1 MPPTSGLGRRQRS
14 GEKHT
19 GNLPGVQRSP
29 ARDPFAAY
37 LLGFLTVGLAVSFL
51 GPGLLHLQ
59 ADAGVSVQAIS
70 ILFSAQALGYLF
82 GSLLAAPGIDRR
94 WGNRLLAASLVG
106 LGVVVAL
113 VPLLSSLWALAVV
126 FCLIGTGAGAID
138 LASNTLL
145 VWSRGD
151 GVGPSMNA
159 LHFAFGVGAVTA
171 PLLVQ
176 WSLSSTDGLS
186 IACLAT
192 AAVAIAAAGWVLT
205 RHSPLMASHP
215 DHAPGAEGSSGRR
228 TTTPRLA
235 VIAGFFV
242 LYVGLEM
249 GAGGWLFAYAEAQD
263 LGGSGFAA
271 LLTTVFW
278 GAFTFGR
285 LVAVGLSR
293 RFRSAQLLVGSSA
306 LAIAASAGLAL
317 TGTAAAATMVAVVVL
332 GLALAP
338 QYPTMM
344 TIAGQHLH
352 LTGRATSW
360 FIGASAAG
368 GLVLPWFIGQLFG
381 GIGAGTMPVVVLIT
395 AVVTLGW
402 ILVILR
408 MLTTTPVIAT
418 DDETTIGSAIL

>member
-1 MPPTSGLGRRQRS
+1 M
-14 GEKHT
+14 
-19 GNLPGVQRSP
+19 
-29 ARDPFAAY
+29 
-37 LLGFLTVGLAVSFL
+37 GFLTVGLAVSFL

-82 GSLLAAPGIDRR
+82 GSLLAAPGIDRQL
-94 WGNRLLAASLVG
+94 GNRLLAGSLVG
-106 LGVVVAL
+106 LGVMVAL
-113 VPLLSSLWALAVV
+113 VPLISSLWPLAIV
-126 FCLIGTGAGAID
+126 FCLIGAGAGAVD

-159 LHFAFGVGAVTA
+159 LHFAFGVGAVSA
-171 PLLVQ
+171 PILVEF
-176 WSLSSTDGLS
+176 SLSSTHGLGV
-186 IACLAT
+186 ACLVT
-192 AAVAIAAAGWVLT
+192 AGVALAAAGWVLT
-205 RHSPLMASHP
+205 RHTPTMASHP
-215 DHAPGAEGSSGRR
+215 DHAPETDSTSGRR
-228 TTTPRLA
+228 TTTRRLA
-235 VIAGFFV
+235 MIAGFFV

-249 GAGGWLFAYAEAQD
+249 GAGGWLFAYAEAQH
-263 LGGSGFAA
+263 LGGPRFAA

-293 RFRSAQLLVGSSA
+293 RFRPGQLLVGSAA
-306 LAIAASAGLAL
+306 LAIGASAGLAL
-317 TGTAAAATMVAVVVL
+317 TGTGAAATMLAAIVL

-360 FIGASAAG
+360 FIGGSAAG

-381 GIGAGTMPVVVLIT
+381 GIGAGTMPIVVLIT
-395 AVVTLGW
+395 AVATLGW
-402 ILVILR
+402 IMVILR
-408 MLTTTPVIAT
+408 MLTATPIIT
-418 DDETTIGSAIL
+418 PDDEPAIGSAIL

>member
-1 MPPTSGLGRRQRS
+1 VTAGVSSSARRVE
-14 GEKHT
+14 G
-19 GNLPGVQRSP
+19 
-29 ARDPFAAY
+29 DPFAAY
-37 LLGFLTVGLAVSFL
+37 LMGFLTVGLAVSFL

-82 GSLLAAPGIDRR
+82 GSLLAAPGIDRQ
-94 WGNRLLAASLVG
+94 WGNRLLAVALVA
-106 LGVVVAL
+106 LAVVVAT
-113 VPLLSSLWALAVV
+113 VPLISSLWPLAIV

-159 LHFAFGVGAVTA
+159 LHFAFGVGAVSA
-171 PLLVQ
+171 PLLVEF
-176 WSLSSTDGLS
+176 SLSSTDGLG
-186 IACLAT
+186 IACLTT
-192 AAVAIAAAGWVLT
+192 AAIALAAAGWVLT
-205 RHSPLMASHP
+205 RHTPKMASHP
-215 DHAPGAEGSSGRR
+215 DHAPEADSSSGRR
-228 TTTPRLA
+228 TTSRRLA

-249 GAGGWLFAYAEAQD
+249 GAGGWLFAYAEARH
-263 LGGSGFAA
+263 LGGPRFAA
-271 LLTTVFW
+271 LLTTAFW
-278 GAFTFGR
+278 GSFTFGR

-293 RFRSAQLLVGSSA
+293 RFRPGPILVGSAA
-306 LAIAASAGLAL
+306 LAIGASVGLAVS
-317 TGTAAAATMVAVVVL
+317 GSRATATLVATVAL

-344 TIAGQHLH
+344 TVAGQHLH

-381 GIGAGTMPVVVLIT
+381 GIGAATMPVVVLIT
-395 AVVTLGW
+395 AVATLGW
-402 ILVILR
+402 IIVILR
-408 MLTTTPVIAT
+408 MLTATPFISP
-418 DDETTIGSAIL
+418 DEEPTIGSAIL

>member
-1 MPPTSGLGRRQRS
+1 MQRPPG
-14 GEKHT
+14 
-19 GNLPGVQRSP
+19 
-29 ARDPFAAY
+29 RDPFAAY

-51 GPGLLHLQ
+51 GPGLLYLQ
-59 ADAGVSVQAIS
+59 GHAGVSVQAIS

-82 GSLLAAPGIDRR
+82 GSLLAAPGIDRQG
-94 WGNRLLAASLVG
+94 GNRLLAASLVG
-106 LGVVVAL
+106 LGIVVAL
-113 VPLLSSLWALAVV
+113 VPLLSSLWTLAIV
-126 FCLIGTGAGAID
+126 FCLIGTGAGSID

-171 PLLVQ
+171 PLLVEL
-176 WSLSSTDGLS
+176 SLSTTDSLTV
-186 IACLAT
+186 ACLVT
-192 AAVAIAAAGWVLT
+192 GAVALVAAAWVFT
-205 RHSPLMASHP
+205 RHSPTVASHP
-215 DHAPGAEGSSGRR
+215 DHAPGADAAAGRQ
-228 TTTPRLA
+228 TTTRRLA

-249 GAGGWLFAYAEAQD
+249 GAGGWLFAYAQARN
-263 LGGSGFAA
+263 LGGPRFAA
-271 LLTTVFW
+271 LLTTAFW

-285 LVAVGLSR
+285 LVAVGLSH
-293 RFRSAQLLVGSSA
+293 RFRPAQLLVGSSSLAIVAA
-306 LAIAASAGLAL
+306 LALAL
-317 TGTAAAATMVAVVVL
+317 TGTGAAATMASAVGL

-381 GIGAGTMPVVVLIT
+381 GVGAATMPVVVLIT
-395 AVVTLGW
+395 AAATLGW

-408 MLTTTPVIAT
+408 MLHAAPLITP
-418 DDETTIGSAIL
+418 DSEPPIGSAML

>member
-1 MPPTSGLGRRQRS
+1 MTTSPSSSAPLV
-14 GEKHT
+14 E
-19 GNLPGVQRSP
+19 
-29 ARDPFAAY
+29 RDPFAAY
-37 LLGFLTVGLAVSFL
+37 LMGFLTVGLAVSFL

-82 GSLLAAPGIDRR
+82 GSLLAAPGIDRQ
-94 WGNRLLAASLVG
+94 WGNRLLAAALVG
-106 LGVVVAL
+106 LAVVVAT
-113 VPLLSSLWALAVV
+113 VPLISSLWPLAIV

-159 LHFAFGVGAVTA
+159 LHFAFGVGAVSA
-171 PLLVQ
+171 PLLVEF
-176 WSLSSTDGLS
+176 SLSSTDGLGV
-186 IACLAT
+186 ACLAT
-192 AAVAIAAAGWVLT
+192 AGIALVAAGWVLT
-205 RHSPLMASHP
+205 RHSPTMASHP
-215 DHAPGAEGSSGRR
+215 DHAPEADGASGRR
-228 TTTPRLA
+228 TTSRRLA

-249 GAGGWLFAYAEAQD
+249 GAGGWLFAYAEAQH
-263 LGGSGFAA
+263 LGGARFAA
-271 LLTTVFW
+271 LLTGAFW

-285 LVAVGLSR
+285 LVAIGLSR
-293 RFRSAQLLVGSSA
+293 RLRAGPILVGSAA
-306 LAIAASAGLAL
+306 LAIGASAGLAL
-317 TGTAAAATMVAVVVL
+317 SGSRATATLIATVTL

-344 TIAGQHLH
+344 TVAGQHLH

-381 GIGAGTMPVVVLIT
+381 GIGASTMPVVVLIT
-395 AVVTLGW
+395 AVATLGW
-402 ILVILR
+402 IMVILR
-408 MLTTTPVIAT
+408 MLTATPLIRP
-418 DDETTIGSAIL
+418 DDEPTIGSAIL

>member
-1 MPPTSGLGRRQRS
+1 M
-14 GEKHT
+14 
-19 GNLPGVQRSP
+19 
-29 ARDPFAAY
+29 
-37 LLGFLTVGLAVSFL
+37 
-51 GPGLLHLQ
+51 
-59 ADAGVSVQAIS
+59 I
-70 ILFSAQALGYLF
+70 
-82 GSLLAAPGIDRR
+82 
-94 WGNRLLAASLVG
+94 
-106 LGVVVAL
+106 
-113 VPLLSSLWALAVV
+113 

-176 WSLSSTDGLS
+176 YSLSSTDGLTV
-186 IACLAT
+186 ACLAT
-192 AAVAIAAAGWVLT
+192 AAVAFVAAGWVLT
-205 RHSPLMASHP
+205 RHTPVMASHP
-215 DHAPGAEGSSGRR
+215 DHAPEADATSGRH
-228 TTTPRLA
+228 TTTRRLA

-249 GAGGWLFAYAEAQD
+249 GAGGWLFAYAEAQG
-263 LGGSGFAA
+263 LGGSGFPA

-278 GAFTFGR
+278 GSFTFGR

-293 RFRSAQLLVGSSA
+293 RFRAAQLLVGSA
-306 LAIAASAGLAL
+306 VLAIAASAGLAAS
-317 TGTAAAATMVAVVVL
+317 GTAAGATLIAVVAL

-381 GIGAGTMPVVVLIT
+381 GIGADTMPVVVLVT
-395 AVVTLGW
+395 AVATLGW
-402 ILVILR
+402 IVIILR
-408 MLTTTPVIAT
+408 MLSGAPTIRP
-418 DDETTIGSAIL
+418 DDEPAVGSAIL

>member
-1 MPPTSGLGRRQRS
+1 M
-14 GEKHT
+14 
-19 GNLPGVQRSP
+19 
-29 ARDPFAAY
+29 
-37 LLGFLTVGLAVSFL
+37 
-51 GPGLLHLQ
+51 
-59 ADAGVSVQAIS
+59 QAIS

-94 WGNRLLAASLVG
+94 WGNRLLAGSLVG
-106 LGVVVAL
+106 LAVVVAL

-176 WSLSSTDGLS
+176 FSLSSTDGLS
-186 IACLAT
+186 VACLAT
-192 AAVAIAAAGWVLT
+192 AVVALAAAGWVLT
-205 RHSPLMASHP
+205 RHTPVMASHP
-215 DHAPGAEGSSGRR
+215 DHAPEHDAASGRR
-228 TTTPRLA
+228 TTTRRLA

-271 LLTTVFW
+271 LLTTMFW

-285 LVAVGLSR
+285 LVAVGLSH
-293 RFRSAQLLVGSSA
+293 RFRPAQLLTGSA
-306 LAIAASAGLAL
+306 VLAIAASAGLAV
-317 TGTAAAATMVAVVVL
+317 TGRSAGATLVAVVVL

-344 TIAGQHLH
+344 TVAGQHLH

-368 GLVLPWFIGQLFG
+368 GLVLPWLIGQLFG
-381 GIGAGTMPVVVLIT
+381 GIGAGTMPVVVLVT
-395 AVVTLGW
+395 AVATLGW

-408 MLTTTPVIAT
+408 MLTAAPVIVA
-418 DDETTIGSAIL
+418 DVEPAVGSAIL